1 MFMTWLNKI
10 TKARKNPEK
19 STTTSRS
26 DYYTKDNFYK
36 RVREREAAEK
46 KRREKWKTEIG
57 KMSNNNNYTYGSGIG
72 HLPSN
77 IASGT
82 ISTTT
87 SIADAKITIDGVSDG
102 TFTIDT
108 STMDSVG
115 LDWIY
120 ERHSLSISEVEKMCN
135 EYPAL
140 EKVWRNFKSVYD
152 MVKQDY
158 EGKKKSGEIDD
169 DIPF

>member
-1 MFMTWLNKI
+1 MTQSKDESTINLDELGLGGLIMEDDTI
-10 TKARKNPEK
+10 TINLDDTYG
-19 STTTSRS
+19 TTT
-26 DYYTKDNFYK
+26 
-36 RVREREAAEK
+36 
-46 KRREKWKTEIG
+46 
-57 KMSNNNNYTYGSGIG
+57 TYWAGD
-72 HLPSN
+72 
-77 IASGT
+77 
-82 ISTTT
+82 
-87 SIADAKITIDGVSDG
+87 SITDITVNGVSDG

-108 STMDSVG
+108 STMDTVG

-140 EKVWRNFKSVYD
+140 EKTWRNFKSMYD

-158 EGKKKSGEIDD
+158 QGKKDAGEIDD

>member
-1 MFMTWLNKI
+1 MTQ
-10 TKARKNPEK
+10 
-19 STTTSRS
+19 S
-26 DYYTKDNFYK
+26 KDN
-36 RVREREAAEK
+36 
-46 KRREKWKTEIG
+46 T
-57 KMSNNNNYTYGSGIG
+57 
-72 HLPSN
+72 
-77 IASGT
+77 
-82 ISTTT
+82 
-87 SIADAKITIDGVSDG
+87 ITINIDDYTTDTIDLGNIDGLTVGGVSNSATTYWAGDSVTDITFDSSTSDG

-108 STMDSVG
+108 STMDTVG

-120 ERHSLSISEVEKMCN
+120 ERHSLSISEVESMCK

-158 EGKKKSGEIDD
+158 EGKKNAGEIDD

>member
-1 MFMTWLNKI
+1 MTQSKKPDFESTVNIEELDLSGLMEDDTI
-10 TKARKNPEK
+10 TINLDDTYG
-19 STTTSRS
+19 TTTTYWAGDSITDVVYS
-26 DYYTKDNFYK
+26 
-36 RVREREAAEK
+36 
-46 KRREKWKTEIG
+46 G
-57 KMSNNNNYTYGSGIG
+57 SN
-72 HLPSN
+72 
-77 IASGT
+77 
-82 ISTTT
+82 
-87 SIADAKITIDGVSDG
+87 DG

-108 STMDSVG
+108 STMDTVD

-120 ERHSLSISEVEKMCN
+120 DRHTLSVDEVERMCK

-158 EGKKKSGEIDD
+158 EGKKNAGELDD

>member
-1 MFMTWLNKI
+1 MTQSKKPDFESTINIEELDL
-10 TKARKNPEK
+10 
-19 STTTSRS
+19 SGLLDDDTTTINI
-26 DYYTKDNFYK
+26 DNLF
-36 RVREREAAEK
+36 
-46 KRREKWKTEIG
+46 TDTID
-57 KMSNNNNYTYGSGIG
+57 
-72 HLPSN
+72 LSN
-77 IASGT
+77 IDSA
-82 ISTTT
+82 TTT
-87 SIADAKITIDGVSDG
+87 YWAGDSVTDIVLTDSNISNG

-108 STMDSVG
+108 STLDDGVG

-140 EKVWRNFKSVYD
+140 EKTWRNFKSMYD

-158 EGKKKSGEIDD
+158 QGKKDAGEIDD

>member
-1 MFMTWLNKI
+1 MTQ
-10 TKARKNPEK
+10 
-19 STTTSRS
+19 S
-26 DYYTKDNFYK
+26 KD
-36 RVREREAAEK
+36 
-46 KRREKWKTEIG
+46 
-57 KMSNNNNYTYGSGIG
+57 
-72 HLPSN
+72 
-77 IASGT
+77 
-82 ISTTT
+82 
-87 SIADAKITIDGVSDG
+87 DQITITLTDYTTDTIDLGNIDGLTVGGVSNSATTYWAGDSVTDITFDSSTNDG

-108 STMDSVG
+108 STMDTVG

-120 ERHSLSISEVEKMCN
+120 ERHSLSISEVESMCK

-158 EGKKKSGEIDD
+158 EGKKNAGEIDD

>member
-1 MFMTWLNKI
+1 MTQSKKPDFESTINISELGLENIMEDDTI
-10 TKARKNPEK
+10 TINLDDTYG
-19 STTTSRS
+19 TTTT
-26 DYYTKDNFYK
+26 YWAGDNIT
-36 RVREREAAEK
+36 V
-46 KRREKWKTEIG
+46 
-57 KMSNNNNYTYGSGIG
+57 SGG
-72 HLPSN
+72 
-77 IASGT
+77 
-82 ISTTT
+82 
-87 SIADAKITIDGVSDG
+87 DVG

-108 STMDSVG
+108 STMNAVG

-120 ERHSLSISEVEKMCN
+120 ERHSLSISEVERMCK

-158 EGKKKSGEIDD
+158 QGKKDAGELDD